1 MEIIFWTSVFIT
13 GYVYLGYPLLLYLL
27 SVIVGSKRLPS
38 FSGRGARDEGG
49 PFVTLIISAY
59 NEERVIRRK
68 LTNALAL
75 DYPKDKLE
83 ILVVSDCSTDGTDV
97 IVKNF
102 QGQGVTLLRLEG
114 RHGKTYGLNQAVA
127 IARGEVIVFS
137 DANAMYEPDTIWKLV
152 RHFADE
158 GVGYV
163 VGESRYMTGD
173 SSATRNE
180 NFYWRYEQ
188 FLKRKESDTG
198 SVVGGDGALY
208 AIRKVLYEPLGTADI
223 NDFVN
228 PLQIIAKGYTGVYEP
243 EAVCWEE
250 TAGTY
255 QGEFRRKIRI
265 VNRALRG
272 LWQVRQVLNPLKY
285 GFFSWK
291 LVSHKLIRWFVPPLL
306 ITAFL
311 SNLALIDREG
321 FQSHPYYTLLFA
333 IQGLFYFL
341 ALLGYGLAVN
351 QPISKSANHVSR
363 FTFHASVLFT
373 IPYYFCLVNL
383 AAMIGVLKT
392 LRGQVTVT
400 WNPERVD
407 NRTAKH
413 SESRGGKRES
423 KKTRKPDSG
432 RVSEAVSRPSLSG
445 SVVLGGIVVAYLATL
460 VVSLV
465 FDGVARYV
473 FWGAMALAGY
483 GYVGYPLV
491 LTCLTAFRKR
501 GGEAVRSLTE
511 TLRPAEPSLADAKE
525 IYPTVSLIIPAYNEH
540 EIIRDKIKNSLSLDY
555 PADKLEIVVA
565 SDGSTDG
572 TDNILREYDGRGI
585 TAHYFSPRSGKMGA
599 LNKTLSRVASE
610 IVVFSDANTMYRP
623 DTIQKLVRNFH
634 DSTVGAVSGQVILM
648 NTHVS
653 FGHSENLYYRY
664 ERYLQKKETALG
676 SMLGADGAMYAI
688 RRKLFS
694 PPPNDTILD
703 DFVIAMGAVR
713 AGYRIVYEPE
723 AIGDEETSP
732 NLKSEFNRKSRIV
745 AGAVQMM
752 KRGYGIPASG
762 QKRLWFQFLSHKFLR
777 WVMPLVLIALF
788 AANLRLAAI
797 EVRALLPI
805 LSGAIASV
813 GATSA
818 GTSPS
823 YLGIYSLTGAIQ
835 IIFYLLSVCGVFF
848 NRVSLTAAPQYF
860 CTVNAASLLGLI
872 KGLTNKQPVTW
883 KTFSR
888 SVNPNR
894 SS

>member
-1 MEIIFWTSVFIT
+1 
-13 GYVYLGYPLLLYLL
+13 
-27 SVIVGSKRLPS
+27 
-38 FSGRGARDEGG
+38 
-49 PFVTLIISAY
+49 VTLIISAY
-59 NEERVIRRK
+59 NEEGVIRRK
-68 LTNALAL
+68 LINALAL
-75 DYPKDKLE
+75 DYPKDTLE
-83 ILVVSDCSTDGTDV
+83 ILVVSDCSTDGTDA
-97 IVKNF
+97 IVKSF
-102 QGQGVTLLRLEG
+102 QEQGVTLLRLEE

-163 VGESRYMTGD
+163 VGESRYMTND

-180 NFYWRYEQ
+180 NFYWKYEQ

-228 PLQIIAKGYTGVYEP
+228 PLQIIAKGYSGVYEP
-243 EAVCWEE
+243 DAVCWEE

-285 GFFSWK
+285 GLFSWK
-291 LVSHKLIRWFVPPLL
+291 LVSHKLIRWFVPLLL

-321 FQSHPYYTLLFA
+321 FQSHPYYTRLFA

-341 ALLGYGLAVN
+341 AILGYVLVRAKSSIRGQVSGGGKSEKREREAPRWNRPAPIHRGAGSAERKSQKVEELAERRVN
-351 QPISKSANHVSR
+351 FHVSR
-363 FTFHASVLFT
+363 FTHHASVLFT

-413 SESRGGKRES
+413 SESRGGKR
-423 KKTRKPDSG
+423 DSG
-432 RVSEAVSRPSLSG
+432 RVSEAVSRPFLRG
-445 SVVLGGIVVAYLATL
+445 SIVLGGIVVAYLATL

-465 FDGVARYV
+465 FDDVARYV
-473 FWGAMALAGY
+473 FWGAMALASY

-511 TLRPAEPSLADAKE
+511 TLRPAEPSLADAKG

-555 PADKLEIVVA
+555 PADKLAIVVA

-572 TDNILREYDGRGI
+572 TNDILREYDGQGI
-585 TAHYFSPRSGKMGA
+585 TAHYFSPRSGKMSA

-623 DTIQKLVRNFH
+623 DAIQKLVRNFR
-634 DSTVGAVSGQVILM
+634 DATVGAVSGQVILR

-653 FGHSENLYYRY
+653 FGQSEELYYRY

-688 RRKLFS
+688 RQKLFS

-703 DFVIAMGAVR
+703 DFAIAMGAVR

-745 AGAVQMM
+745 AGAVQMT

-788 AANLRLAAI
+788 AANLRLAAT
-797 EVRALLPI
+797 EVRALAPI
-805 LSGAIASV
+805 LSRAIASV
-813 GATSA
+813 GASSA
-818 GTSPS
+818 GASPS
-823 YLGIYSLTGAIQ
+823 HLGIYSLTGAMQ
-835 IIFYLLSVCGVFF
+835 IVFYLLGVCGVFF

-883 KTFSR
+883 KTFPR